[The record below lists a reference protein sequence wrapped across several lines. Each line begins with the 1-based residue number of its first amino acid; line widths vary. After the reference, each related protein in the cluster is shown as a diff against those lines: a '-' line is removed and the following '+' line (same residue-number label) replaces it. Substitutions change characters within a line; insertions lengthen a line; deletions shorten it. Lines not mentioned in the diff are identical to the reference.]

1 MMVEIAVEIMSIHNT
16 VKYANVLVRV
26 DQLKI
31 LEQLASL
38 EEPLHLH
45 QVQCKIQTKTN
56 KKKIMDILI
65 RVY

>member
-1 MMVEIAVEIMSIHNT
+1 MMVEIAVEIMSIYNT
-16 VKYANVLVRV
+16 VLNANVLVRV

-45 QVQCKIQTKTN
+45 QVHCKIQTETNYRKILKTFC
-56 KKKIMDILI
+56 
-65 RVY
+65 

>member
-16 VKYANVLVRV
+16 VLNANVLVRV

-31 LEQLASL
+31 LEQLASP

-45 QVQCKIQTKTN
+45 QVHCKTITKPN
-56 KKKIMDILI
+56 YKKILENF
-65 RVY
+65 Y

>member
-16 VKYANVLVRV
+16 VLNANVLVRV

-38 EEPLHLH
+38 EEPLHLR
-45 QVQCKIQTKTN
+45 QVHRKIKTN
-56 KKKIMDILI
+56 YKKILKNFC
-65 RVY
+65 